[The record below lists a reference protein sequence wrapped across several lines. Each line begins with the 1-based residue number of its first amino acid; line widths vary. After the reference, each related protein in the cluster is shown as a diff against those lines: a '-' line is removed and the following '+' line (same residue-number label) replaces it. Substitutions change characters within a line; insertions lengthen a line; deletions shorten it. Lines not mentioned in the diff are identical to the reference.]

1 MDIAIANKAAAF
13 NDLELRGYL
22 HSLIERVKD
31 RTQLLLFVNV
41 VETIFDD
48 KRVIDYENEVEGWSE
63 LSLSQQM
70 TLKLAIEE
78 SNHPHNLVPHGDVLK
93 MMDQWLTE

>member
-1 MDIAIANKAAAF
+1 MDIAIAKKASAF

-48 KRVIDYENEVEGWSE
+48 KMVIDYENEVEGWSE
-63 LSLSQQM
+63 LSLYQQN

-78 SNHPHNLVPHGDVLK
+78 SNHPHNLVPHEDVLK
-93 MMDQWLTE
+93 MMDRWLTE

>member
-1 MDIAIANKAAAF
+1 MDIALSKKTAAF

-22 HSLIERVKD
+22 HSLIERMKD
-31 RTQLLLFVNV
+31 RTQLLLVVNV
-41 VETIFDD
+41 AETFFDE
-48 KRVIDYENEVEGWSE
+48 KPMDYENEVEGWSD
-63 LSLSQQM
+63 LSLSQQK

-78 SNHPHNLVPHGDVLK
+78 SNHPHNLVPHEDVLK

>member
-1 MDIAIANKAAAF
+1 MDMTLSKNTAAF

-31 RTQLLLFVNV
+31 RTQLLIFVNV
-41 VETIFDD
+41 AETIFED
-48 KRVIDYENEVEGWSE
+48 KPMDYENEVEGWSE

-78 SNHPHNLVPHGDVLK
+78 SNHQHNLVPHEDVLK

>member
-22 HSLIERVKD
+22 HSLIEKMKD

-41 VETIFDD
+41 VETIVED
-48 KRVIDYENEVEGWSE
+48 KTVIDYENEVEGWSE
-63 LSLSQQM
+63 LSLSQQT

-78 SNHPHNLVPHGDVLK
+78 SNHPHNLVPHEDVLK

>member
-1 MDIAIANKAAAF
+1 MDIALSKETAAF

-22 HSLIERVKD
+22 HSLIERMKD
-31 RTQLLLFVNV
+31 RTQLLLFANV
-41 VETIFDD
+41 AETIFDD
-48 KRVIDYENEVEGWSE
+48 KHLIDYENQVEGWSE
-63 LSLSQQM
+63 LSSSQQT

-78 SNHPHNLVPHGDVLK
+78 SNHPHNLVPHEDVLK